1 MAMKFL
7 DDQVLIHYYLEGN
20 EQAFEVL
27 LLRHKDKIYRSIYH
41 KIREREIA
49 EDIFQETFVKIIQT
63 LKLGNYNE
71 EGKFLPWA
79 MRIAQNLVIDYFRK
93 HGRMKMVS
101 ERNAKSEDFNI
112 FSILKMDELNVEQ
125 KMSKTELETQMI
137 QLIQHLPESQKEII
151 EKRIFQDLSFK
162 DIAEMENISIN
173 TALGR
178 MRYALINLRKLI
190 EKHQLVTDLD

>member
-7 DDQVLIHYYLEGN
+7 DDQVLINYYLEGN
-20 EQAFEVL
+20 EKAFEVL
-27 LLRHKDKIYRSIYH
+27 LLRHKDKIYRSIYY

-49 EDIFQETFVKIIQT
+49 EDIFQETFVKIVQT

-93 HGRMKMVS
+93 HGRMKMIS
-101 ERNAKSEDFNI
+101 ERNAKSDDFNI
-112 FSILKMDELNVEQ
+112 FSILKMDELNIEQ
-125 KMSKTELETQMI
+125 SISKTELEAQMI
-137 QLIQHLPESQKEII
+137 QLIEHLPASQKEII

-162 DIAEMENISIN
+162 DIAETEGISIN